1 MRRRKLSPIL
11 MYASMN
17 GSHDDAS
24 FWLENV
30 NGSHDDASF
39 RLEEQDHKRWNPTKD
54 ETDSTALGSIINKTT
69 KTALLEP
76 LASLIYLG
84 ARCFGPFV
92 TIREILPSDELFYHG
107 IVTASPTDGSNNG
120 AILSLEEKGMEDE
133 QGQRRGLV

>member
-54 ETDSTALGSIINKTT
+54 ETDSTALGSDHQQNNQDC
-69 KTALLEP
+69 ASRAVGLSNLSGGSLLW
-76 LASLIYLG
+76 
-84 ARCFGPFV
+84 
-92 TIREILPSDELFYHG
+92 TICNY
-107 IVTASPTDGSNNG
+107 
-120 AILSLEEKGMEDE
+120 
-133 QGQRRGLV
+133 QRNFTF